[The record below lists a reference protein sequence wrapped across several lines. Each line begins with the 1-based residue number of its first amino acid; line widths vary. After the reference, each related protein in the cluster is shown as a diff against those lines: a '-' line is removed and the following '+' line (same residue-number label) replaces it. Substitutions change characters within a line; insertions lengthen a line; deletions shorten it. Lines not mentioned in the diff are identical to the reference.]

1 MKWLKNWQWFSK
13 ADTLQ
18 LFLYLLVNA
27 NIEDRYWQGILVKRG
42 QIVTTIPLLAEV
54 LDSTAKKV
62 RNNLERLSMSN
73 EIGRQTTNKYSIV
86 TICNYDSY
94 IGVEVANGQTKGSQR
109 ADNGQTT
116 KETNKE
122 NIPPTPPIKENNKE
136 KYSSSSSSSACARS
150 YIEVLKS
157 DIPWGEVVA
166 MRYSLGSLE
175 VLNEWVDKF
184 AIDAQCRD
192 VTHKNLQDAKRHF
205 CDWLRIQL
213 RVKSDGQKTYT
224 TSKAEHIAAE
234 RERIMRE
241 IASADNNQDDTPSW
255 LD

>member
-1 MKWLKNWQWFSK
+1 MNWLKNWQWFHK

-27 NIEDRYWQGILVKRG
+27 NTEDRYWQGILVKRG
-42 QIVTTIPLLAEV
+42 QIVTTIPLLAEM
-54 LDSTAKKV
+54 LDSTVQKV
-62 RNNLERLSMSN
+62 RTNLERLTKTQ
-73 EIGRQTTNKYSIV
+73 EINRQVTNKYSIV

-94 IGVEVANGQTKGSQR
+94 ISIKTVNQQS
-109 ADNGQTT
+109 T
-116 KETNKE
+116 KEINKE
-122 NIPPTPPIKENNKE
+122 KISPTPPIKENNKE
-136 KYSSSSSSSACARS
+136 KYSSSSSSACARS

-166 MRYSLGSLE
+166 MRYSLGSLD

-241 IASADNNQDDTPSW
+241 IASAGNSQDDTPSW